1 MVVKPVWIFPA
12 AYLRNMQHIAIFL
25 SNTYN
30 KQLLIQKVLDKKA
43 VGVLAQFNG
52 KEVQL
57 FSPYTLQQ
65 YLLEEDIHGYCGIE
79 AARTQTLR
87 SMSSGEQK
95 KVLLQHLLSLQ
106 PGVFILDDV
115 FDNLDIAAQ
124 QALKAELQ
132 AAASQTIFLQLF
144 HRQRELLPFIEQV
157 VTINQQQEFVA
168 LARDAMSTIETSD
181 QPIPAPLHHYEIEGN
196 ELVRFADVSVSYDG
210 RQVLQHIN
218 WTIRKGE
225 FWQLKGPN
233 GSGKTTLLTMITGDN
248 VKGYGQEL
256 YIFNRKKGSGETV
269 WDIKS
274 KIGYLTPSMT
284 DLFNTRHTLEQMIVS
299 GFVDQIGLYSIPTDM
314 QQRAA
319 FEWMQLLQLEHK
331 ARLPFHKLSAGEQRL
346 ALIARAMVKHP
357 PLLILDEPL
366 MGLDDVNAARVIQL
380 INKLAA
386 ESATAILYVSHQ
398 TEKGLEPQRVFELL
412 KTDEGSVG
420 KESSQL

>member
-1 MVVKPVWIFPA
+1 M
-12 AYLRNMQHIAIFL
+12 
-25 SNTYN
+25 
-30 KQLLIQKVLDKKA
+30 
-43 VGVLAQFNG
+43 LAQFNS

-65 YLLEEDIHGYCGIE
+65 YLLEEDIHGYSGIE

-95 KVLLQHLLSLQ
+95 KVLLQHVLSLQ
-106 PGVFILDDV
+106 PDVLLLDNV
-115 FDNLDIAAQ
+115 FDNLDIVAQ
-124 QALKAELQ
+124 QALKTELQ
-132 AAASQTIFLQLF
+132 AAANKTIFLQLF
-144 HRQRELLPFIEQV
+144 HRKRELLPFIEQV
-157 VTINQQQEFVA
+157 VTINQQQEFVSFEN
-168 LARDAMSTIETSD
+168 DTSAND
-181 QPIPAPLHHYEIEGN
+181 EISQQAIPAPLHHYEINGK
-196 ELVRFADVSVSYDG
+196 ELVRFADVSVSYNG

-218 WTIRKGE
+218 WTINKGE

-256 YIFNRKKGSGETV
+256 YIFNRKKGSGESV
-269 WDIKS
+269 WEIKS
-274 KIGYLTPSMT
+274 KIGYLTPAMT

-314 QQRAA
+314 QQRSA
-319 FEWMQLLQLEHK
+319 FEWLQLLQLEHK

-346 ALIARAMVKHP
+346 ALVARAMVKHP

-366 MGLDDVNAARVIQL
+366 MGLDDANAATVIAL

-386 ESATAILYVSHQ
+386 ESNSAILYVSHQ
-398 TEKGLEPQRVFELL
+398 TEKGLQPQKVFELF
-412 KTDEGSVG
+412 KTESGSIG
-420 KESSQL
+420 KEY